1 MRCRYAATC
10 RGCTFLIG
18 WNTSPVT
25 SLIVG
30 IATDAPTC
38 RHQLRCPDSYALG
51 TAATH

>member
-1 MRCRYAATC
+1 MRRYAATC

-18 WNTSPVT
+18 WNTSSVT

-30 IATDAPTC
+30 IATDAPTGQ
-38 RHQLRCPDSYALG
+38 HQARCPGSNALV